1 MAKYL
6 LTDRKIKAAK
16 VRDGAYPLSDGDG
29 LRLVVHPNG
38 SKYWVLRYT
47 LGGKETT
54 HGLGTYP
61 EVPLDEAR
69 DKADEARRLVG
80 AGINPSI
87 NRKVQRARNVERG
100 DATFQ
105 AVAGEWMARNK
116 AHWSAHHHER
126 NEGLLRRILL
136 PELGALPVAD
146 ISEPLLLKTLQGAYD
161 SGIRSSALR
170 ARAVAAQVFAYAK
183 DTHRATHNPARELA
197 GSSVLK
203 APEVKHFGALK
214 AKQVG
219 PLLKKL
225 ETSGLE
231 PVTRT
236 ALLLML
242 YTGLRD
248 GSLRAAHWNEID
260 LKAATWTVPAERM
273 KSGREH
279 RLPLPKQAVAALREL
294 AKLTRA
300 KPNAFVFASY
310 GKDGFL
316 AENTLRVALHRL
328 GFKVTAHGFRS
339 LLTDLLNENGF
350 NPDAIERQLDHVQ
363 KDKVRAAYLRSEFFD
378 YRRAM
383 MQWLADWADA
393 ERRGK
398 GKPALPDNVIP
409 LRRVA

>member
-1 MAKYL
+1 
-6 LTDRKIKAAK
+6 
-16 VRDGAYPLSDGDG
+16 
-29 LRLVVHPNG
+29 
-38 SKYWVLRYT
+38 
-47 LGGKETT
+47 
-54 HGLGTYP
+54 
-61 EVPLDEAR
+61 
-69 DKADEARRLVG
+69 
-80 AGINPSI
+80 
-87 NRKVQRARNVERG
+87 
-100 DATFQ
+100 
-105 AVAGEWMARNK
+105 
-116 AHWSAHHHER
+116 
-126 NEGLLRRILL
+126 
-136 PELGALPVAD
+136 
-146 ISEPLLLKTLQGAYD
+146 
-161 SGIRSSALR
+161 
-170 ARAVAAQVFAYAK
+170 
-183 DTHRATHNPARELA
+183 
-197 GSSVLK
+197 
-203 APEVKHFGALK
+203 
-214 AKQVG
+214 
-219 PLLKKL
+219 
-225 ETSGLE
+225 
-231 PVTRT
+231 
-236 ALLLML
+236 ML

-378 YRRAM
+378 YRRTM

-393 ERRGK
+393 EQRGK